1 MPNHEKIVSLAC
13 LFDDEGNDTS
23 IKNQLKIITCI
34 AMITRLIVSA
44 IAVLITAYTLD
55 GVTVEPWWWAVVV
68 AIVLG
73 LVNAFIRPL
82 VKLLALPIN
91 FLTLGLFTF
100 VINGLMVM
108 LCSWIVRPH
117 FEVDNLLWAMVF
129 SFVLTIV
136 NWGLHLFV
144 PSKK

>member
-1 MPNHEKIVSLAC
+1 
-13 LFDDEGNDTS
+13 
-23 IKNQLKIITCI
+23 
-34 AMITRLIVSA
+34 MITRLIISA
-44 IAVLITAYTLD
+44 IAVLITAYTLE
-55 GVTVEPWWWAVVV
+55 GVTVEPWWWAVII

-117 FEVDNLLWAMVF
+117 VEVDNLLWAMGF
-129 SFVLTIV
+129 SIVLTIV
-136 NWGLHLFV
+136 NWGIHLFV